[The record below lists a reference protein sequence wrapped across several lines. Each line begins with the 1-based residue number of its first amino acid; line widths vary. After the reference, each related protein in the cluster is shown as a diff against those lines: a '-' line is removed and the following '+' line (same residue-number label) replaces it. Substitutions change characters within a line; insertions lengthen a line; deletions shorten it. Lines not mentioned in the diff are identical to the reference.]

1 MLATFSFFAFLTL
14 SSVSANPRQCYN
26 CGYKRDNNAT
36 ETHEIGDLPFC
47 GDFANPMDNLV
58 NCTAEVDCCAVMK
71 EYFEILNEHTNETL
85 YQVVARHGC
94 ESDLDNFPNHEH
106 RPYCSEYNNKCYE
119 YEDSTLPNATDSVT
133 ITKIETCFCDSDR
146 WRNKNLYFTL
156 QVINGCVRC
165 NVADPIFTP
174 DTTPGTQTT
183 TITSGANE
191 LFVTVLTLA
200 LATPVSRHI

>member
-1 MLATFSFFAFLTL
+1 
-14 SSVSANPRQCYN
+14 
-26 CGYKRDNNAT
+26 
-36 ETHEIGDLPFC
+36 
-47 GDFANPMDNLV
+47 MDNLV

-119 YEDSTLPNATDSVT
+119 YEDSTLPNSTNIVT
-133 ITKIETCFCDSDR
+133 ITKIETCFCDSD
-146 WRNKNLYFTL
+146 
-156 QVINGCVRC
+156 RC

-174 DTTPGTQTT
+174 DTTPGGQTT
-183 TITSGANE
+183 TTTSGANE
-191 LFVTVLTLA
+191 MFVTVVTLA
-200 LATPVSRHI
+200 LTTLVSKYI